1 MGIVNKQILMYADL
15 EIPKLFKL
23 NCTSSQIK
31 FIFIHI
37 KFYQII
43 QFPVIIIYP
52 IFYDA
57 IKKILYLQN
66 WIEK

>member
-1 MGIVNKQILMYADL
+1 MYADL
-15 EIPKLFKL
+15 EILKLLTL

-37 KFYQII
+37 KLYQII
-43 QFPVIIIYP
+43 QLPVIIIYP

-57 IKKILYLQN
+57 IKRFYIYKI
-66 WIEK
+66 